1 VCIDWVRGSTLHPH
15 CRVFFVKVTLLSPVS
30 LPGFFF
36 WNIESARRLAD
47 QPMIPA
53 QRALG
58 WLAEAS
64 VGSIL
69 PNVPGLLDLEHSAR
83 LEVWRRS
90 DSRVDEQTRVGAGAS
105 VSGRAAHGRGFFLAL
120 RTT

>member
-83 LEVWRRS
+83 LEVGDEATPVLTSKRRLAREPRS
-90 DSRVDEQTRVGAGAS
+90 VGAPLTAGAS
-105 VSGRAAHGRGFFLAL
+105 SWP
-120 RTT
+120 